1 MAAHRGGAAGFP
13 APVASVANTERTTES
28 PGANR
33 GTSGVRSVP
42 VGRLFDI
49 VDF

>member
-1 MAAHRGGAAGFP
+1 MALTDAALPVFP
-13 APVASVANTERTTES
+13 APVASVANTERTTG
-28 PGANR
+28 PPAK
-33 GTSGVRSVP
+33 SGIDQLSASF